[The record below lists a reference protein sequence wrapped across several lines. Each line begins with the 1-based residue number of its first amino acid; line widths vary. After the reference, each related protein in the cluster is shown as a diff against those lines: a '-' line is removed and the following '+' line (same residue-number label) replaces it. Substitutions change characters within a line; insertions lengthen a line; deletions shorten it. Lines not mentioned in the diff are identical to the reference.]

1 MRGFAVFAV
10 VVAVLAA
17 GSAAA
22 SPSRTALT
30 VTYWEKGRAAGGKTV
45 WTVACSP
52 ARGTL
57 THPAVGCRRLAVGG
71 RKLFAPVPKDAV
83 CTEIYGGPQE
93 ALVVGNVRGQRVWA
107 RFARRNGCE
116 IARWSRISPWLLPP
130 GGVS

>member
-1 MRGFAVFAV
+1 MWT
-10 VVAVLAA
+10 LA
-17 GSAAA
+17 
-22 SPSRTALT
+22 
-30 VTYWEKGRAAGGKTV
+30 
-45 WTVACSP
+45 CNP

-57 THPAVGCRRLAVGG
+57 VRPAVACRRLAAGG

-116 IARWSRISPWLLPP
+116 IARWSRLSPWLLPP

>member
-10 VVAVLAA
+10 ALAVLAA
-17 GSAAA
+17 GSAAGS
-22 SPSRTALT
+22 SPRTALT
-30 VTYWEKGRAAGGKTV
+30 VTYWEQGRAAGDKIV
-45 WTVACSP
+45 WTLACSP

-57 THPAVGCRRLAVGG
+57 THPGVACRRLAAGG
-71 RKLFAPVPKDAV
+71 RKLFAPVPKNVA

-93 ALVVGNVRGQRVWA
+93 ALVVGSVQGRRVWA